1 MTNTR
6 RPRRVASPC
15 TFRSVEAMAPRVIPV
30 EPFDLVVFGAT
41 GDLAGR
47 KLLPALFYRCAAG
60 QLPAGARIVGV
71 GRRALTT
78 KAFRAR
84 ARATVVEHVP
94 EADRDD
100 RAVARFIDRI

>member
-1 MTNTR
+1 
-6 RPRRVASPC
+6 
-15 TFRSVEAMAPRVIPV
+15 MAPRVIPV

-78 KAFRAR
+78 EAFRVRAR
-84 ARATVVEHVP
+84 AAVIEHVP

-100 RAVARFIDRI
+100 RARLHARQNRARPGGRGRPFDRTL